1 MSNTADIFDLRSYTP
16 DEDGTNFDDA
26 ELFVVRRR
34 DMSFMS
40 DYFRRITPKH
50 LRSSTDEPCTA
61 ISCPFRAML
70 CRIWDCKT
78 R

>member
-16 DEDGTNFDDA
+16 DEDGINFDDA

-40 DYFRRITPKH
+40 DYFRRDARRYDNGFV
-50 LRSSTDEPCTA
+50 LY
-61 ISCPFRAML
+61 
-70 CRIWDCKT
+70 
-78 R
+78 